1 MNMTPLEIRRSQ
13 GNYVNNDEGAFVE
26 RQKEL
31 DLINMMDP
39 TPESKEIEDIK
50 QRLNKIEIFMFDL
63 RGEMV
68 NAIIGL
74 RDPSFFM
81 EKLEEYGAER
91 FDLNAKLTIL
101 RSK

>member
-1 MNMTPLEIRRSQ
+1 MTPLEIRRTQ
-13 GNYVNNDEGAFVE
+13 GNYVNNDAGTFVA

-39 TPESKEIEDIK
+39 NPESKEIEDIK
-50 QRLNKIEIFMFDL
+50 LRLNKIEIFMFDL

-68 NAIIGL
+68 NAIVGY
-74 RDPSFFM
+74 RDATFFQD
-81 EKLEEYGAER
+81 KLDEYGSER

>member
-1 MNMTPLEIRRSQ
+1 MTPLEIRRTQ
-13 GNYVNNDEGAFVE
+13 GNYVNNDSGAFVA

-39 TPESKEIEDIK
+39 NPESKEIEDIK
-50 QRLNKIEIFMFDL
+50 LRLNKIEIFMFDL

-68 NAIIGL
+68 NAIIGY
-74 RDPSFFM
+74 RDATFFQD
-81 EKLEEYGAER
+81 KLDEYGAER
-91 FDLNAKLTIL
+91 FDLNKQLTIL

>member
-1 MNMTPLEIRRSQ
+1 MTPLEIRRTQ
-13 GNYVNNDEGAFVE
+13 GNYVNNDAGTFVA

-39 TPESKEIEDIK
+39 NESKEIEDIK
-50 QRLNKIEIFMFDL
+50 LRLNKIEIFMFDL

-68 NAIIGL
+68 NAIVGY
-74 RDPSFFM
+74 RDATFFQD
-81 EKLEEYGAER
+81 KLDEYGSER

>member
-1 MNMTPLEIRRSQ
+1 MTPIEIRRTQ

-81 EKLEEYGAER
+81 EKLEEYGSER
-91 FDLNAKLTIL
+91 FDLNKQLTIL

>member
-1 MNMTPLEIRRSQ
+1 MTPIEIRRTQ

-26 RQKEL
+26 RQKVL
-31 DLINMMDP
+31 DLINEMDP
-39 TPESKEIEDIK
+39 NPESKEIEDIK

-68 NAIIGL
+68 QAIISYREAG
-74 RDPSFFM
+74 FFQD
-81 EKLEEYGAER
+81 KLDEYGAER
-91 FDLNAKLTIL
+91 FDLNRQLTIL